1 MIETDR
7 ETDKQAHTARQT
19 DGQGQRRKWTDRQA
33 HREKREVDRQTC
45 RQTGCNTVKWKFVS
59 YS

>member
-7 ETDKQAHTARQT
+7 ETDKQAHIARQT

-33 HREKREVDRQTC
+33 HTEKKER
-45 RQTGCNTVKWKFVS
+45 
-59 YS
+59 

>member
-33 HREKREVDRQTC
+33 HTQRKKRGRQTDM
-45 RQTGCNTVKWKFVS
+45 QTDRL
-59 YS
+59 